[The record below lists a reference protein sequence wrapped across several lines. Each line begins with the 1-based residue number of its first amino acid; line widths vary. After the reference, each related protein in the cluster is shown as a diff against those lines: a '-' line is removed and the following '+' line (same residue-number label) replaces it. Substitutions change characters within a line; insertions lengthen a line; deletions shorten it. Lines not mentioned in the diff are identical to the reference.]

1 MDREHSLNIRPS
13 SAWDENGIRDFLR
26 SSTIPLRLA
35 CNARQGFPLLN
46 SLWFEYHDD
55 SFWCATH
62 ASSAV
67 VPLLQKDGRCAI
79 EVALNDPPYKG
90 VRGQA
95 VAELSRDGAEA
106 LLRRLIDR
114 YLGDSN
120 PQLAAWLLGRVDE
133 EYVVRLRPSWLSSWD
148 YSPRMRPRN

>member
-1 MDREHSLNIRPS
+1 MHEERTLNIRSS
-13 SAWDENGIRDFLR
+13 SAWDENGIREFLCN
-26 SSTIPLRLA
+26 STIPLRLA

-46 SLWFEYHDD
+46 SLWFEYHDG
-55 SFWCATH
+55 SLWCATH
-62 ASSAV
+62 ASSAI

-79 EVALNDPPYKG
+79 EVALNEPPYRG

-95 VAELSRDGAEA
+95 VAELSRDGAEV

-120 PQLAAWLLGRVDE
+120 PQLAAWLLGRVDD
-133 EYVVRLRPSWLSSWD
+133 EYVVRLRPTWLSAWD
-148 YSPRMRPRN
+148 YSQRMRPRT